1 MTRFEQLAKCIVA
14 MDANRL
20 PYPQL
25 RFINSIKHWNA
36 KELETLSDAQALFL
50 ERIAGQTKNDK
61 Q

>member
-25 RFINSIKHWNA
+25 RFVNSIKHWNA
-36 KELETLSDAQALFL
+36 KELETLSESQAQFL
-50 ERIAGQTKNDK
+50 AHIADK
-61 Q
+61 C